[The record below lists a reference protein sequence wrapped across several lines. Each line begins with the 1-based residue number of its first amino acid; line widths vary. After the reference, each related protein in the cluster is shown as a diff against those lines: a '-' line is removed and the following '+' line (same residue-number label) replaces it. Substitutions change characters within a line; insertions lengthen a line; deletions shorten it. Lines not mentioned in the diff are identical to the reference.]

1 MFPPVEDAD
10 EIGLLCWGGDYEVAT
25 LLEAY
30 SSGIFPW
37 PHEGYPPLWFALPER
52 AILEF
57 DRFHIA
63 RSLRKTLRK
72 MNWEFRIDEDFAA
85 IIRACAGP
93 RAYADG
99 TWIWPE
105 IIAAYEDLY
114 RAGFAHCVGVYE
126 GDELIGGLYGV
137 SIGGYFAGESIF
149 HRRSDAG
156 KMALIG
162 LVDYL
167 RERGASWIDVQ
178 QLTPLLESFGAREI
192 ARSAFMKK
200 LRGALKAP
208 ELFPK
213 L

>member
-1 MFPPVEDAD
+1 MFPPVETAD
-10 EIGLLCWGGDYEVAT
+10 EIGLLCWGGDYEIET
-25 LLEAY
+25 LIEAY
-30 SSGIFPW
+30 RNGIFPW

-57 DRFHIA
+57 ERFHIS
-63 RSLRKTLRK
+63 RSLHKTLRRTH
-72 MNWEFRIDEDFAA
+72 WQTRIDQDFSA

-93 RAYADG
+93 RDYADG

-105 IIAAYEDLY
+105 IIAAYEKLH

-156 KMALIG
+156 KMALVA

-167 RERGASWIDVQ
+167 RERGAHWIDVQ

-192 ARSAFMKK
+192 ARRAFMKK
-200 LRGALKAP
+200 LRVALKAP
-208 ELFPK
+208 ELFP
-213 L
+213 